1 MSERQCQDHLG
12 RAARQHNWRQFLHET
27 MAKKTDISRG
37 YKCSATNVA
46 YKIYGMRHN
55 SKSSCVGCYAFNKG
69 VIDDNK
75 QKLNEKAE
83 QLCSALEAATE

>member
-55 SKSSCVGCYAFNKG
+55 AKSNSVDSYAFNKG
-69 VIDDNK
+69 VTNNVKKIK
-75 QKLNEKAE
+75 
-83 QLCSALEAATE
+83 